1 MPTVEI
7 NSPPRLPGFRI
18 TVDYSTCDL
27 DDHER
32 QPTAAADVE
41 YEIDAIEVYFN
52 GENVTDILDR
62 SAFVDDLIDAA
73 IIHDIEVSD
82 QIRADTHDY

>member
-32 QPTAAADVE
+32 QPTAAADVK
-41 YEIDAIEVYFN
+41 YDIDNIEIYFN
-52 GENVTDILDR
+52 GENVTDILDG
-62 SAFVDDLIDAA
+62 SAFVTDLIDAA
-73 IIHDIEVSD
+73 IIRGIEVTD
-82 QIRADTHDY
+82 QINHEIDP